1 MSEDRGAKS
10 ANIFDVA
17 RLAGVSHQTV
27 SRVLND
33 LPNVRPATRAR
44 VEQAIAQLR
53 YSPSPA
59 ARALV
64 TRRTRTI
71 GLVTPGTADFG
82 PTSIAMHFNVAARA
96 ERYSVD
102 AVTSPDPDPAAV
114 RTVIEGLLRQRVDAI
129 VLVVNHIGVLE
140 VVRGLELS
148 VPVVAAA
155 ATQRRHPNLVSIDQY
170 RGARAAV
177 RHLAELGHR
186 RILHLAG
193 PPSNPDS
200 LERLRGWRDELTA
213 QGLVAIEP
221 RHGDWS
227 AASGFEIGASLDL
240 GGAGRDLGAGAGDAG
255 AGDAGAGDAAVFVAN
270 DHMAIGLVSALR
282 SRGLRVPDDVSV
294 VGFDDV
300 PEAPFLLPPLTTV
313 RQDFQA
319 LGELIMQKVLLAV
332 EEPHELTED
341 TPIATHLIVRES
353 TRAAGPPTP

>member
-129 VLVVNHIGVLE
+129 VLIVNHIGVLE

-213 QGLVAIEP
+213 QGLVAVEP

-227 AASGFEIGASLDL
+227 AASGFEIGADLDL
-240 GGAGRDLGAGAGDAG
+240 GGARGGAGD
-255 AGDAGAGDAAVFVAN
+255 AGDAAVFVAN
-270 DHMAIGLVSALR
+270 DHMAIGFVSALR

-353 TRAAGPPTP
+353 TRAAGAPTA

>member
-1 MSEDRGAKS
+1 MSDDKGARA

-71 GLVTPGTADFG
+71 GLVTPGVSDFG
-82 PTSIAMHFNVAARA
+82 PTSIATHFNLAARG

-102 AVTSPDPDPAAV
+102 AVSSLDPDPAGI
-114 RTVIEGLLRQRVDAI
+114 RTVVEGLMRQRVDAI
-129 VLVVNHIGVLE
+129 VLIVNDVAVLE
-140 VVRGLELS
+140 VVQGLDVS
-148 VPVVAAA
+148 VPLVAAA

-177 RHLAELGHR
+177 RHLAEQGHE

-193 PPSNPDS
+193 PPRNPDA
-200 LERLRGWRDELTA
+200 LERLRGWRDELA
-213 QGLVAIEP
+213 ARRLEAVEP
-221 RHGDWS
+221 EHGDWS
-227 AASGFEIGASLDL
+227 AASGHRRGLALDL
-240 GGAGRDLGAGAGDAG
+240 APGD
-255 AGDAGAGDAAVFVAN
+255 AVFVGN
-270 DHMAIGLVSALR
+270 DHMAIGVLSALR
-282 SRGLRVPDDVSV
+282 ERGLRVPDDVSV
-294 VGFDDV
+294 MGFDDV
-300 PEAPFLLPPLTTV
+300 PEAAFLLPPLTTV
-313 RQDFQA
+313 RQDFAA

-332 EEPHELTED
+332 EEPDAVTES
-341 TPIATHLIVRES
+341 TPLPTHLVVRES
-353 TRAAGPPTP
+353 TRRAAV

>member
-71 GLVTPGTADFG
+71 GLVTPGVPDYG
-82 PTSIAMHFNVAARA
+82 PSSIANHFNVAARA

-102 AVTSPDPDPAAV
+102 TVSTAESDAGSI
-114 RTVIEGLLRQRVDAI
+114 RTAIEGLLRQRVDAI
-129 VLVVNHIGVLE
+129 VLIVVDIGILE
-140 VVRGLELS
+140 VVRGLDLS
-148 VPVVAAA
+148 VPLVAAA
-155 ATQRRHPNLVSIDQY
+155 ATQRRHPTLVSIDQY

-177 RHLAELGHR
+177 RHLVELGHTR
-186 RILHLAG
+186 VLHLAG
-193 PPSNPDS
+193 PPRNPDA
-200 LERLRGWRDELTA
+200 LERARGWRDELA
-213 QGLVAIEP
+213 AHRLEIVQPE
-221 RHGDWS
+221 HGDWS
-227 AASGFEIGASLDL
+227 AASGYDL
-240 GGAGRDLGAGAGDAG
+240 GSRLPITPGTGL
-255 AGDAGAGDAAVFVAN
+255 FVAN
-270 DHMAIGLVSALR
+270 DHMSIGVLSALR
-282 SRGLRVPDDVSV
+282 ARGLEVPRDVSI

-300 PEAPFLLPPLTTV
+300 PEAAYLLPPLTTV

-319 LGELIMQKVLLAV
+319 LGELVMQKVLLAV
-332 EEPHELTED
+332 EEPDSLTD
-341 TPIATHLIVRES
+341 SVPLPTHLILRES
-353 TRAAGPPTP
+353 TAAPR

>member
-1 MSEDRGAKS
+1 MSDERGAKS
-10 ANIFDVA
+10 ANSSAVA

-44 VEQAIAQLR
+44 VEQAMAQLR

-102 AVTSPDPDPAAV
+102 AVTLPDTDAASV
-114 RTVIEGLLRQRVDAI
+114 RAVLEGLLRQRVDAI
-129 VLVVNHIGVLE
+129 VLIVTDIGVLE

-148 VPVVAAA
+148 VPVVAAS
-155 ATQRRHPNLVSIDQY
+155 ATQRRHPHLVSIDQY
-170 RGARAAV
+170 RGARSAV
-177 RHLAELGHR
+177 RHLAELGYT

-193 PPSNPDS
+193 PPRNPDA
-200 LERLRGWRDELTA
+200 LERIRGWRDELSA
-213 QGLVAIEP
+213 RGLVAADAP
-221 RHGDWS
+221 HGDWS
-227 AASGFEIGASLDL
+227 AESGYRIGRELDL
-240 GGAGRDLGAGAGDAG
+240 APGT
-255 AGDAGAGDAAVFVAN
+255 AVFTGN
-270 DHMAIGLVSALR
+270 DHMAIGLFSALR
-282 SRGLRVPDDVSV
+282 ERGLQAPDDIGV

-300 PEAPFLLPPLTTV
+300 PEAPYLSPPLTTV

-319 LGELIMQKVLLAV
+319 LGELMMQKVLLAV
-332 EEPHELTED
+332 EEPDGLTED

-353 TRAAGPPTP
+353 ARTLS

>member
-1 MSEDRGAKS
+1 MSEERGAKS

-44 VEQAIAQLR
+44 VEQAMAQLR

-71 GLVTPGTADFG
+71 GLIAPGSADFG
-82 PTSIAMHFNVAARA
+82 PTSIAMHFNLAARA

-102 AVTSPDPDPAAV
+102 TVTSPESDPTAV
-114 RTVIEGLLRQRVDAI
+114 RAAIEALLRQRVDAI
-129 VLVVNHIGVLE
+129 VLIVTDVGVLE

-155 ATQRRHPNLVSIDQY
+155 ATQRRHPRLVSIDQY

-177 RHLAELGHR
+177 RHLAELGR
-186 RILHLAG
+186 TRILHIAG
-193 PPSNPDS
+193 PPRNPDA
-200 LERLRGWRDELTA
+200 LERIRGWRDELA
-213 QGLVAIEP
+213 ARRLVAADP
-221 RHGDWS
+221 PHGDWS
-227 AASGFEIGASLDL
+227 AASGFEIG
-240 GGAGRDLGAGAGDAG
+240 RDLELEAG
-255 AGDAGAGDAAVFVAN
+255 AAVFAGN
-270 DHMAIGLVSALR
+270 DHMAIGLLSALR
-282 SRGLRVPDDVSV
+282 ARGLRVPDDVAV

-300 PEAPFLLPPLTTV
+300 PEAAYLSPPLTTV
-313 RQDFQA
+313 RQDFQG
-319 LGELIMQKVLLAV
+319 LGELMMQKVLLAV
-332 EEPHELTED
+332 EEPDGLSED
-341 TPIATHLIVRES
+341 TPIATHLVTRES
-353 TRAAGPPTP
+353 SEPSA

>member
-1 MSEDRGAKS
+1 MSEERGAKS

-71 GLVTPGTADFG
+71 GLVTPGTADYG

-102 AVTSPDPDPAAV
+102 AVTSPDPDPGSV

-129 VLVVNHIGVLE
+129 VLIVNHIGVLE

-177 RHLAELGHR
+177 RHLAELGHT

-200 LERLRGWRDELTA
+200 LERLRGWRDELA
-213 QGLVAIEP
+213 ARGLVAVDP
-221 RHGDWS
+221 PHGDWS
-227 AASGFEIGASLDL
+227 AASGFQIGSSLDV
-240 GGAGRDLGAGAGDAG
+240 GRGT
-255 AGDAGAGDAAVFVAN
+255 AVFAAN

-282 SRGLRVPDDVSV
+282 TRGLRVPDDVSV

-300 PEAPFLLPPLTTV
+300 PEAPYLLPPLTTV

-319 LGELIMQKVLLAV
+319 LGELIMQKALLAV
-332 EEPHELTED
+332 EEPGELTED
-341 TPIATHLIVRES
+341 TPIATHLIVRDS
-353 TRAAGPPTP
+353 TRPVA